1 MIPRSGIGGVGSTSE
16 DIGKFRFSLNLLRG
30 FDADGGHLET
40 KGISPTGEVIPVP
53 QHRHRVSLDFL
64 RFQLDIAYR
73 HTADWDVALSLP
85 YDIKNQDAFIDE
97 IESVTLE
104 ERRAI
109 LGNQEIHHRNEV
121 YRGFADAHL
130 LVSRKLA
137 NLLRDDDILMV
148 SLGTSIPV
156 GATEADPFKLGD
168 AGLKHLHI
176 QFGTGTFDPMAAL
189 HYETSLSGALSL
201 NASVHGHFPFYEND
215 KTYRGSVDVTETV
228 GIRYQVGDWLA
239 LHANHLGLFQ
249 SYAYWDGN
257 RDINSGLIFNALQFG
272 VAPDPRFGIPVRLN
286 VMLPIQR
293 RVLSEEGDAFEV
305 GPTLSM
311 AVSYQL

>member
-1 MIPRSGIGGVGSTSE
+1 MGGVGSTSE
-16 DIGKFRFSLNLLRG
+16 DSKFRFSLYLLRG
-30 FDADGGHLET
+30 FDANGGHLET
-40 KGISPTGEVIPVP
+40 RGLSPTGEVIQGPL
-53 QHRHRVSLDFL
+53 HRHNVSLDFF

-73 HTADWDVALSLP
+73 LTADWDIALSLP
-85 YDIKNQDAFIDE
+85 YDIKDQGAFIDE
-97 IESVTLE
+97 LDPVTLE
-104 ERRAI
+104 EREAI
-109 LGNQEIHHRNEV
+109 LRNQDIHHRDEV

-137 NLLRDDDILMV
+137 NLLRGDDSLMV

-156 GATEADPFKLGD
+156 GATEADPFKLGN

-176 QFGTGTFDPMAAL
+176 QFGTGTFDPSAAL
-189 HYETSLSGALSL
+189 HYETMLSDGISL
-201 NASVHGHFPFYEND
+201 NASIHGQFPVYENG
-215 KTYRGSVDVTETV
+215 KTYRGPVDVTETV

-239 LHANHLGLFQ
+239 LHASHLGLFQ

-272 VAPDPRFGIPVRLN
+272 VVPDPRFGVPIRLN

-305 GPTLSM
+305 GPTVSM

>member
-40 KGISPTGEVIPVP
+40 KGLSSTGEVIQVP
-53 QHRHRVSLDFL
+53 LHRHRVSLNFF

-109 LGNQEIHHRNEV
+109 LRNQEIHHRNEV

-130 LVSRKLA
+130 LVSHRLA

-176 QFGTGTFDPMAAL
+176 QFGAGTFDPIAAL
-189 HYETSLSGALSL
+189 HYETPLSGALSL
-201 NASVHGHFPFYEND
+201 NASIHGHFPFYEND

-228 GIRYQVGDWLA
+228 GIRYQVEDWLA
-239 LHANHLGLFQ
+239 LHASHLGLFQ
-249 SYAYWDGN
+249 SFACWDGN

-272 VAPDPRFGIPVRLN
+272 VTPDPRFRVPIRLN

-311 AVSYQL
+311 TVSYQL